1 MDTGNVIIIVI
12 VLVILAGL
20 IAILINRKKAVS
32 FPSKVRNAYK
42 MGDIDVKAT
51 YLNRQLS
58 FTNDVVS
65 YFKRLVLDQ
74 KKDTPFVGDGSVLAN
89 SIKNFPQ
96 NDCSVFIGV
105 YHEEDNTITDYKLLC
120 ADSFDEQTKNVL
132 SQGEGGIVAL
142 S

>member
-1 MDTGNVIIIVI
+1 MDTGTVIIIVI
-12 VLVILAGL
+12 VIVILAGL
-20 IAILINRKKAVS
+20 IVVLTNRKKAMS
-32 FPSKVRNAYK
+32 FPVKVRTAYNL
-42 MGDIDVKAT
+42 GDIDVKVT

-65 YFKRLVLDQ
+65 YFKSLVLDQ
-74 KKDTPFVGDGSVLAN
+74 QKDTPFVGDGSVLAN
-89 SIKNFPQ
+89 SLKNFPR

-132 SQGEGGIVAL
+132 SQGENGIVAL